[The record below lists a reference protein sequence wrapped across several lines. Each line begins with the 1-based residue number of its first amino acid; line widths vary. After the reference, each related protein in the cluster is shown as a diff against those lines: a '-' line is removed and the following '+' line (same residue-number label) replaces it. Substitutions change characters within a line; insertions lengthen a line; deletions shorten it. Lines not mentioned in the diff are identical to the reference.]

1 MNTAIEYGN
10 PDLWLVLLML
20 AAGVV
25 SSALLSETPINPRR
39 LIGDV
44 LRERNRGH
52 HPLGLR
58 RYGQHLNFE
67 RNHSRRFIG
76 CGMATHRQRNHRLC
90 KTNYQP
96 NFRREKRTMNYG
108 LVSKQDARLYAEAVC
123 DVIGHGKANAAVLLC
138 VETAAAETLLGD
150 YKDPTPTSAGNR
162 INPG

>member
-44 LRERNRGH
+44 LRGVIVAII
-52 HPLGLR
+52 LWA
-58 RYGQHLNFE
+58 YGAMGNISILK

-76 CGMATHRQRNHRLC
+76 CGMATHRQ
-90 KTNYQP
+90 
-96 NFRREKRTMNYG
+96 
-108 LVSKQDARLYAEAVC
+108 
-123 DVIGHGKANAAVLLC
+123 
-138 VETAAAETLLGD
+138 
-150 YKDPTPTSAGNR
+150 
-162 INPG
+162 

>member
-44 LRERNRGH
+44 LRGVIVAII
-52 HPLGLR
+52 LWA
-58 RYGQHLNFE
+58 YGAMGNISILNVIT
-67 RNHSRRFIG
+67 RRFIG

-96 NFRREKRTMNYG
+96 NFGGEKNDELLWTGEQGRAPVCRSRLRCDRAWQG
-108 LVSKQDARLYAEAVC
+108 ECSCFAVSKRLQPRHC
-123 DVIGHGKANAAVLLC
+123 
-138 VETAAAETLLGD
+138 
-150 YKDPTPTSAGNR
+150 SAITKTR
-162 INPG
+162 RRPAPEPD